1 MEYDEL
7 IEKIKDALKITKLEI
22 YEKADLQ
29 TILKEAQLDGYEAGF
44 EEGEEDGKEISIIE
58 LKQLT
63 NGLVCVIIQINLE
76 VWNDFKRFFK
86 FKSKIV

>member
-29 TILKEAQLDGYEAGF
+29 AILKEAWLDGYEAGF
-44 EEGEEDGKEISIIE
+44 DEAEEDAREKY
-58 LKQLT
+58 
-63 NGLVCVIIQINLE
+63 
-76 VWNDFKRFFK
+76 DFAFLRR
-86 FKSKIV
+86 